1 MTSWKLALS
10 PLLAFLVELC
20 VAQSCFAPPGIYT
33 TGSLPTHLAV
43 GDFNHD
49 GNPDFVVTYQG
60 GCESGAGADIFLG
73 NGKGS
78 FIQHTI
84 TELDA
89 DPYAITL
96 GDFNGDGN
104 LDLAA
109 AYGGCGGA
117 GAKVEVVLG
126 NGNGTFQPNQVYQSG
141 REPEGIV
148 AGDFDGDGILDLV
161 VSNSLD
167 QQYLWL
173 GNGDG
178 TFRLSRKVR
187 PPLDGNLA
195 AVDFNHDGKLDLAIS
210 GFQGFAPAVVIQLGN
225 GDGTFGKPLTYLV
238 HGSFPA
244 TAIGDLNG
252 DGNPDLVVATYYRLL
267 TFLGDGSGSESL
279 TAVYSD
285 GHPTSAAIGD
295 LTGDGVADLVV
306 TASKGIYLRKGLGDG
321 TFPAARFTS
330 SALVPG
336 SPVLADF
343 DKDGLLDVV
352 TTNPYDGRVSVFRNT
367 GQCH

>member
-1 MTSWKLALS
+1 
-10 PLLAFLVELC
+10 
-20 VAQSCFAPPGIYT
+20 
-33 TGSLPTHLAV
+33 
-43 GDFNHD
+43 
-49 GNPDFVVTYQG
+49 
-60 GCESGAGADIFLG
+60 
-73 NGKGS
+73 
-78 FIQHTI
+78 
-84 TELDA
+84 
-89 DPYAITL
+89 
-96 GDFNGDGN
+96 
-104 LDLAA
+104 
-109 AYGGCGGA
+109 
-117 GAKVEVVLG
+117 
-126 NGNGTFQPNQVYQSG
+126 
-141 REPEGIV
+141 
-148 AGDFDGDGILDLV
+148 
-161 VSNSLD
+161 
-167 QQYLWL
+167 
-173 GNGDG
+173 
-178 TFRLSRKVR
+178 
-187 PPLDGNLA
+187 
-195 AVDFNHDGKLDLAIS
+195 
-210 GFQGFAPAVVIQLGN
+210 
-225 GDGTFGKPLTYLV
+225 
-238 HGSFPA
+238 
-244 TAIGDLNG
+244 LNG